1 MGGICFDEGRAKQNH
16 GIRGRATMAPTMGN
30 PAYAPI
36 KKLNRNKT
44 YVRVNF
50 VIQLIHT
57 FLTIHL
63 NTTA

>member
-1 MGGICFDEGRAKQNH
+1 
-16 GIRGRATMAPTMGN
+16 MAPTMGN